1 MNTKVENSFQVFD
14 ADHNGE
20 LDFAEF
26 VKVGISKYI
35 FCESGNTKTKICKG
49 LGDVHNEECGE
60 REKTSIPFRH
70 LRHRRRWTHLQQRA
84 VQGGR
89 MSTALPSQY
98 LYIG

>member
-26 VKVGISKYI
+26 VKVGIPKYFLVKVEI
-35 FCESGNTKTKICKG
+35 PKTKICKG
-49 LGDVHNEECGE
+49 PGDVHNEECGE
-60 REKTSIPFRH
+60 REKASIPFRH
-70 LRHRRRWTHLQQRA
+70 LRHRRRWTYLQQRA

-98 LYIG
+98 L